1 MKKLL
6 FTIFLL
12 VFAVSFSQENEKN
25 AMNSV
30 KKENRA
36 TITAVSAYPNPF
48 NARTR
53 INFRSTKDQVIEF
66 TVKNLLGKTVYLE
79 TFEASEGYNAIPFI
93 RNDIPKGMYIY
104 TLKTEVDLI
113 SKRMVIR

>member
-6 FTIFLL
+6 FIIFLL

-25 AMNSV
+25 AMNTV
-30 KKENRA
+30 IKENPA
-36 TITAVSAYPNPF
+36 TLTAVSAYPNPF
-48 NARTR
+48 DARTR
-53 INFRSTKDQVIEF
+53 INFRSTKEQVVEF
-66 TVKNLLGKTVYLE
+66 TVKNLLGKTVYIE
-79 TFEASEGYNAIPFI
+79 TFEAKEGYNAIPFI